1 MKQKSILLTA
11 VVATVVL
18 FFSSCKIEETT
29 NPSNE
34 VTLGS
39 GTFTLALLADLDF
52 TNDTNSIGNYMKTY
66 EPMTNVVVTASTNQ
80 RNFYATQSGTYEDEV
95 VTGTT
100 DANGRVTLDLPVG
113 QRANIQYQVRVSD
126 KFVEQ
131 KTSND
136 LNIKPIERLAYY
148 NGTLY
153 ISMNKGAGEIQKL
166 YMPLQ

>member
-1 MKQKSILLTA
+1 MKQKNILLTA
-11 VVATVVL
+11 VVAMAVV

-34 VTLGS
+34 ITLGS
-39 GTFTLALLADLDF
+39 GTFTLALSADLDF

-66 EPMTNVVVTASTNQ
+66 EPMTDVVVTASTNK
-80 RNFYATQSGTYEDEV
+80 RNFYASQTGTYEDEV
-95 VTGTT
+95 VSGTT
-100 DANGRVTLDLPVG
+100 DANGRVTLELPVG

-136 LNIKPIERLAYY
+136 KNIEPTERLAYY
-148 NGTLY
+148 NGT
-153 ISMNKGAGEIQKL
+153 IFINMNKGAGEIQKVI
-166 YMPLQ
+166 MPLQ